1 MRILFRGDCP
11 IVRAPA
17 AGRPFFPE
25 HGRNARPRALGNS
38 RETPPQ
44 NRRNNRRVNSYAMI
58 GMRASA
64 LIPALILAL
73 AGLGLAGCRR
83 VETGEETYPGGR
95 LESAEHFT
103 DGVRDG
109 QAKYWD
115 AAGGLAACYD
125 ARAGDCLHAAAP
137 RDPNPGR
144 MAEGP

>member
-1 MRILFRGDCP
+1 
-11 IVRAPA
+11 
-17 AGRPFFPE
+17 
-25 HGRNARPRALGNS
+25 
-38 RETPPQ
+38 
-44 NRRNNRRVNSYAMI
+44 MI

-83 VETGEETYPGGR
+83 VETGEETYPGGGPKTRFAFVRNANGDTVRHGPAITWYPGGQKESMETYVDGSLQGYVLRWYPDGR